1 MDITPEHAH
10 RVIWHVITEGLK
22 ADKAA

>member
-10 RVIWHVITEGLK
+10 RVIWHVVTGVVE
-22 ADKAA
+22 ASKAA